1 MSAGKT
7 NAFEPRRHSPS
18 APSTSVPTASAR
30 RQCSRA
36 VAHAT
41 EVTPAAASERATVV
55 KLVTVSTARRST
67 STVCAA
73 AGAAAACSSERLAA
87 PDESSSMWA
96 DGTAAAPNMRA
107 AASSRSLQP
116 PSTST
121 HCGGS
126 AGRALRSTRASLT
139 SASGT
144 LSRRRRPVARM
155 APARRALQWW
165 MTHGRSVRRMRT
177 KSTRTV

>member
-7 NAFEPRRHSPS
+7 NAFEPQRHSPS

-30 RQCSRA
+30 EQCSRA

-87 PDESSSMWA
+87 PDESSSMRA

-126 AGRALRSTRASLT
+126 GRALRSTRASLT

-144 LSRRRRPVARM
+144 LSRRSRPVARI
-155 APARRALQWW
+155 APARSALQW
-165 MTHGRSVRRMRT
+165 G
-177 KSTRTV
+177 